1 MSTINFKTSKIT
13 DFEKRYMKMFLED
26 GWAVLPSR
34 DASDWSNSTREQF
47 EFVCEVRERLAKFYE
62 LYSTPI
68 DFPENQEK

>member
-1 MSTINFKTSKIT
+1 MSFTKSKIT
-13 DFEKRYMKMFLED
+13 DFELRYMKMFMEE

-68 DFPENQEK
+68 DFPKNEED

>member
-1 MSTINFKTSKIT
+1 MSTINFTKSKIT

-34 DASDWSNSTREQF
+34 DASDGPNATREQF

-68 DFPENQEK
+68 DFPKNEED